1 MVAQAGQRV
10 YRTGIMT
17 PKPPRST
24 PLFLQRELMIIF
36 SITLISVMGV
46 SSITPILPEVGR
58 VFGVSPQGAGWLVAA
73 FTLPGVILT
82 PCFGL
87 LSDRYG
93 RKRIL
98 VPSILVFAIAGHA
111 CAYVD
116 SFSQLVIL
124 RVIQGAGVASLS
136 AINITLIGDMYE
148 GHERASVTG
157 YNSGFIS
164 TAAAAYPAVGG
175 ALALIGWRYPFV
187 LPLIGL
193 PIALA
198 IMLWLKNPEPRMSD
212 SFATYMR
219 KLWRS
224 LLQRGTAAMLFS
236 SLVAFV
242 LLYGPLVTFMPF
254 LLEDKFNASSVDIG
268 WVMASC
274 AVGSAVASVFTGRL
288 IRRFRGRHILI
299 VTFFLMALSTAM
311 IPFVG
316 SIWAVAAAVALLGA
330 NHGIGISVVQV
341 RLAETGEPQQ
351 RGALMALNATMFR
364 TGQTVGPLVMG
375 ALLALGGMEA
385 VYLGGGAVG
394 MLAVLVLVVSMR
406 STP

>member
-1 MVAQAGQRV
+1 MVAHTGQRV
-10 YRTGIMT
+10 YRTGIMS
-17 PKPPRST
+17 PKQPRAA
-24 PLFLQRELMIIF
+24 PLFLQRELLIIF

-58 VFGVSPQGAGWLVAA
+58 VFGVSPQEAGWLVAA
-73 FTLPGVILT
+73 FTLPGMILT

-98 VPSILVFAIAGHA
+98 IPSILVFAVAGHA
-111 CAYVD
+111 CAYAD
-116 SFSQLVIL
+116 EFSHLLIL

-136 AINITLIGDMYE
+136 AINITMIGDMYD
-148 GHERASVTG
+148 GNERATVTG

-164 TAAAAYPAVGG
+164 TAAATYPAIGG
-175 ALALIGWRYPFV
+175 ALALIGWRYPFA
-187 LPLIGL
+187 LPLIGF

-224 LLQRGTAAMLFS
+224 LMQRGTAAMLFS
-236 SLVAFV
+236 SLVAFT

-254 LLEDKFNASSVDIG
+254 LLESKFSASSIDIG
-268 WVMASC
+268 WVMASG
-274 AVGSAVASVFTGRL
+274 AVGSAIASVFVGRL
-288 IRRFRGRHILI
+288 MRRFRGRHVLI
-299 VTFFLMALSTAM
+299 IAFFLMALSTAI
-311 IPFVG
+311 IPFAPT
-316 SIWAVAAAVALLGA
+316 IWAVALAVAVLGA
-330 NHGIGISVVQV
+330 NHGIGISIVQV
-341 RLAETGEPQQ
+341 RLAETGEPAQ

-385 VYLGGGAVG
+385 VYLGGGAIG
-394 MLAVLVLVVSMR
+394 MVTVLVLVGSMGR
-406 STP
+406 S